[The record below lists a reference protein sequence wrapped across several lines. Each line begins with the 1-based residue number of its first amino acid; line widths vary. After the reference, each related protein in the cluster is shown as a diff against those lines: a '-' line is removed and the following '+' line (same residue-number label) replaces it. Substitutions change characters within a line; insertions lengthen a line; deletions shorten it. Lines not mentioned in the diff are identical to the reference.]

1 MGIRFGV
8 PAHFLFM
15 VVYANDHAYM
25 KSEFGWIEIDKVRY
39 DHDVIIHRD
48 GFVTKRSKKRSKE
61 LKSTYGHTPLSDH
74 ELDILGKEKPEIVYI
89 GTGQYGDLPLTPDA
103 ETVLSRFETVIRPT
117 PEILDILK
125 KERRSFVAIIHV
137 TC

>member
-1 MGIRFGV
+1 
-8 PAHFLFM
+8 M

-48 GFVTKRSKKRSKE
+48 GSVTKRSKKKSKE
-61 LKSTYGHTPLSDH
+61 LKSTYSHTPLSDQ
-74 ELDILGKEKPEIVYI
+74 ELEVLKKEKPEIVYI
-89 GTGQYGDLPLTPDA
+89 GTGQYGDLPITPEA
-103 ETVLSRFETVIRPT
+103 ERELSRFETVIRPT
-117 PEILDILK
+117 PEILDMLK